1 MSSNSSDQG
10 TSMIRSSNDQMTNN
24 TLKKELFA
32 KVMKGEW
39 EEVVKIHEQDR
50 RAYKTKITT
59 LGHTAFHLAILL
71 VKKEIVE
78 KLLDDLLMISKRDH
92 NDVDHA
98 VSEAKEILL
107 IGNVRGHTA
116 LHMAAAAGSKKMCRC
131 IGGVDKSLVLARD
144 HRGETPLFRA
154 VVYGRRK
161 AFLHLHCLISGDDHH
176 IGDTTDVKKYCL
188 RDDGQT
194 ILHNAISMENFGKLF
209 QDEIFF
215 FFNFFNGKESVLKY
229 YSYVPIKL
237 KLRRIS

>member
-10 TSMIRSSNDQMTNN
+10 TSMIRSYDQMTNN
-24 TLKKELFA
+24 MLKKELFA

-50 RAYKTKITT
+50 RAYKTKITSS
-59 LGHTAFHLAILL
+59 GHTAFHLAILL
-71 VKKEIVE
+71 VKKEIAE
-78 KLLDDLLMISKRDH
+78 KLLDDLLMINKRDH
-92 NDVDHA
+92 NDVDHV

-107 IGNVRGHTA
+107 IGNERGHTA
-116 LHMAAAAGSKKMCRC
+116 LHMAATAGSKIMCRC
-131 IGGVDKSLVLARD
+131 IGEVDKSLVLARD

-154 VVYGRRK
+154 VVYGRRST
-161 AFLHLHCLISGDDHH
+161 FLLLHCLISRDDHRA
-176 IGDTTDVKKYCL
+176 GDTTDVKKYCF

-215 FFNFFNGKESVLKY
+215 FLNFFNGKESVLKG
-229 YSYVPIKL
+229 YSYVPTK
-237 KLRRIS
+237 